1 MAAEVQRTIG
11 YWKEFFK
18 GDKKKMM
25 LLTAFIHEKKLTTAS
40 KYTLKELEDGM
51 TLLGNRCLHDSD
63 KCLFNTRRDM

>member
-1 MAAEVQRTIG
+1 MSDVQRTLS

-18 GDKKKMM
+18 GDKQKAM
-25 LLTAFIHEKKLTTAS
+25 LLTSYIYDKKLPLSTKMT
-40 KYTLKELEDGM
+40 YKEVEDAL